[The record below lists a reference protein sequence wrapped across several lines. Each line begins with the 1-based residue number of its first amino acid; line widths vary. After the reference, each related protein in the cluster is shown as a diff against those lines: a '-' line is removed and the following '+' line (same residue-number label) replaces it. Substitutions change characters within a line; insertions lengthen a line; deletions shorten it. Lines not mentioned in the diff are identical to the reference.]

1 MDFATRLMDL
11 ISQKG
16 INKLQLSKDIGVSS
30 SLISA
35 WVKGGKTPS
44 TENIIAL
51 ADYFG
56 VTTDF
61 LLCRSEVRPSQP
73 APKLSPHE
81 QRLLEAFHTLEEDEQ
96 LIELGR
102 IEMLADIAE
111 NTRKKQR
118 HDEVG

>member
-56 VTTDF
+56 VTTDY
-61 LLCRSEVRPSQP
+61 LLCRSEVRPAAP
-73 APKLSPHE
+73 APELGKRE
-81 QRLLEAFHTLEEDEQ
+81 KRLLTAFRELDQEDQ

-102 IEMLADIAE
+102 IEAMADNA
-111 NTRKKQR
+111 RKKQR
-118 HDEVG
+118 RGEVV

>member
-51 ADYFG
+51 ADYFF
-56 VTTDF
+56 VTTDY
-61 LLCRSEVRPSQP
+61 LLCRSEVRPVAP
-73 APKLSPHE
+73 APELGKRE
-81 QRLLEAFHTLEEDEQ
+81 TRLLNAFRDLDNEDQ

-102 IEMLADIAE
+102 IEAMADSA
-111 NTRKKQR
+111 RKKPHR
-118 HDEVG
+118 EEVG

>member
-51 ADYFG
+51 ADYFF
-56 VTTDF
+56 VTTDY
-61 LLCRSEVRPSQP
+61 LLCRSEVRPSRDSVS
-73 APKLSPHE
+73 LSAHE
-81 QRLLEAFHTLEEDEQ
+81 KRLLDAFRVLEEDEQ

-102 IEMLADIAE
+102 IELMADMAIAS
-111 NTRKKQR
+111 RKKQPG
-118 HDEVG
+118 VG